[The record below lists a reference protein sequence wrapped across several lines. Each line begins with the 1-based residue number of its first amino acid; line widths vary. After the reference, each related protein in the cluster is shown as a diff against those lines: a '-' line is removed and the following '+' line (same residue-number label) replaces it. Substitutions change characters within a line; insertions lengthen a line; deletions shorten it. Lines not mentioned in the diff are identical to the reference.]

1 VCGLSCSLE
10 RPLRIAKVA
19 AGERVRAKTV
29 SSGLAQGEESARI
42 NWPIQTYLIEATLF
56 RPVWQYLG

>member
-1 VCGLSCSLE
+1 MD
-10 RPLRIAKVA
+10 
-19 AGERVRAKTV
+19 KTA